1 MWTDECTKIAEEIKT
16 KTGEEVTLN
25 VCKFWHGKPGQ
36 DIGQDIDY
44 IPGTDFKK
52 DYAGALKKLKIKLK
66 I

>member
-1 MWTDECTKIAEEIKT
+1 MWTNECREIAKEIEV
-16 KTGEEVTLN
+16 KTGEKVTLN

-44 IPGTDFKK
+44 IPGTNLKK
-52 DYAGALKKLKIKLK
+52 DYAGALKELKIKLK

>member
-1 MWTDECTKIAEEIKT
+1 MWTNECEEIAKEIEA
-16 KTGEEVTLN
+16 KTGEKVTLS

-44 IPGTDFKK
+44 IPNTDFKK
-52 DYAGALKKLKIKLK
+52 DYAGALRKLKIKLK